1 MAAPTY
7 TARVLVLRKT
17 KLKEAD
23 LILTMLAADGSQI
36 RAVAKGARKPKSS
49 FASRLELFSVADV
62 LLVRGKSLD
71 IVKEARLI
79 EGFSGV
85 RSSIEKA
92 ACASP
97 AVELLEKVSDQG
109 LEYPKLFDMSQA
121 ALRAL
126 ESTDVAHS
134 PAICAGHLL
143 KSFAFTGFAP
153 TFSRCCLCSGDIARA
168 GEAHF
173 SLENGGAQCASCAT
187 SDAMRLPATH
197 LAWADAL
204 LHSTFSDIVDMPC
217 DQEGVFGALRIAQSW
232 ARYHVGS
239 RIKSLEFLFS
249 CGLF

>member
-7 TARVLVLRKT
+7 SARVLVLRKT
-17 KLKEAD
+17 KLKETD

-36 RAVAKGARKPKSS
+36 RAVAKGARKPNSS
-49 FASRLELFSVADV
+49 FASRLELFCIADV
-62 LLVRGKSLD
+62 LLARGKSLD
-71 IVKEARLI
+71 IVKEVRLV
-79 EGFSGV
+79 EGFTAV
-85 RSSIEKA
+85 RTSIEKA

-126 ESTDVAHS
+126 ESADIAHS
-134 PAICAGHLL
+134 PAICAGHLF
-143 KSFAFTGFAP
+143 KAFAFTGFTPA
-153 TFSRCCLCSGDIARA
+153 FSRCCLCAESVPGV

-173 SLENGGAQCASCAT
+173 SLENGGVQCSSCAT
-187 SDAMRLPATH
+187 SDALRLPAAH

-204 LHSTFSDIVDMPC
+204 LHSTFSDIAAMPC
-217 DQEGVFGALRIAQSW
+217 DQEGVFGSLHIAQSW
-232 ARYHVGS
+232 ARYHIGS
-239 RIKSLEFLFS
+239 RVKSLEFLFS